1 MKTAIVIGATGLVG
15 SALVD
20 LLIRDS
26 RFNRVLVFSRRS
38 IGRSSAKLEE
48 QIIDF
53 DRPESWKDLVKG
65 DVLFSCLGTTL
76 KQAGGK
82 EKQYKIDYTYQYQF
96 AEAASKNGVP
106 CYVLVSAPGADPDS
120 SLFYNRI
127 KGELERDV
135 KQLHFQEV
143 HFLQPS
149 LLHGQRD
156 QERFGEKLGYQVLK
170 GLNAIGLFKKYRAID
185 GNTVAR
191 AMINAS
197 LSQKEGVH
205 LHVLDEIF
213 PLARE

>member
-20 LLIRDS
+20 LLIEDS

-53 DRPESWKDLVKG
+53 DRPESWKDRVKG
-65 DVLFSCLGTTL
+65 DVLFSSLGTTL

-82 EKQYKIDYTYQYQF
+82 EKQHKIDYTYQYQF
-96 AEAASKNGVP
+96 AEAAAKNRVP

-135 KQLHFQEV
+135 KQLNFPEV
-143 HFLQPS
+143 HFMQPS

-197 LSQKEGVH
+197 LSQKAGVH

-213 PLARE
+213 SLARE